1 MDGNLVR
8 ERDPKND
15 YVGSTYRNGMFLN
28 KITLPAGDYTIDI
41 DTSNHNMHT
50 KNNEKF
56 RHFFLEVFSHHNVDL
71 RNELEERDQGII
83 AVEPHSD
90 APDWQ
95 APVAEKAP
103 KHMTGDEKYMFELK

>member
-1 MDGNLVR
+1 L
-8 ERDPKND
+8 KS
-15 YVGSTYRNGMFLN
+15 STVTTAC
-28 KITLPAGDYTIDI
+28 TLRTTRSS
-41 DTSNHNMHT
+41 DT
-50 KNNEKF
+50 
-56 RHFFLEVFSHHNVDL
+56 FFLEVFSHHNVDL

-103 KHMTGDEKYMFELK
+103 EDMTGDEKYMYELK